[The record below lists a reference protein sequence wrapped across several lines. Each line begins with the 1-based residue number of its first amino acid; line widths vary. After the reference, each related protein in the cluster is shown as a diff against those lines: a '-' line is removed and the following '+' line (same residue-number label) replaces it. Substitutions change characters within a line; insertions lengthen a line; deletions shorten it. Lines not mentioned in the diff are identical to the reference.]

1 MPGGILPRRGGAV
14 IARPEL
20 ARKRIGVLLGGLSAE
35 RDISLKTGR
44 AALAALQR
52 RGYQAIAIDAGA
64 DLPTQLRK
72 ERIEVAFIC
81 LHGRFGE
88 DGRVQGLLELLG
100 IPYTGSGV
108 LASSLIIDKVAT
120 KKMLL
125 YHELPTPGFEVFAA
139 GDNLDALLQR
149 CRHLPLVVKPSREGS
164 TIGITIARSRPALR
178 HGIDTAAALD
188 RTVLIEEFIDGCELT
203 VAVLDGTALP
213 IIQIVP
219 KNGFYDYHAKY
230 TAGQTEYLLPAPL
243 DQALYARIQQVSEKI
258 YRQLGCRGAARVDFM
273 LREREFYCLEV
284 NTIPGMTETSLLP
297 KAAAAAGIA
306 FDQLVEQILL
316 DADLDK

>member
-1 MPGGILPRRGGAV
+1 MSTRA
-14 IARPEL
+14 EL
-20 ARKRIGVLLGGLSAE
+20 LQKRIGVLLGGLSAE
-35 RDISLKTGR
+35 RDISLKTGH

-52 RGYQAIAIDAGA
+52 LGYQAVAVDVGE
-64 DLPTQLRK
+64 DLPAQLRA
-72 ERIEVAFIC
+72 ERIEVVFIC

-88 DGRVQGLLELLG
+88 DGRVQGLLEMLK
-100 IPYTGSGV
+100 IPYTSSGV
-108 LASSLIIDKVAT
+108 LASSLILDKVAT
-120 KKMLL
+120 KEMLL
-125 YHELPTPGFEVFAA
+125 YHELPTPGFEVFRA
-139 GDNLDALLQR
+139 GDNPDELVQR

-164 TIGITIARSRPALR
+164 TIGITIARSQEALR

-188 RTVLIEEFIDGCELT
+188 RTVLIEEFIDGAELT
-203 VAVLDGTALP
+203 VSVLNGEALP

-219 KNGFYDYHAKY
+219 KSGFYDYHAKY

-243 DQALYARIQQVSEKI
+243 DTALYTQIQKVSEKI

-273 LREREFYCLEV
+273 LRQQEFYCLEV

-297 KAAAAAGIA
+297 KAAAAAGID
-306 FDQLVEQILL
+306 FDRLVEQILL

>member
-1 MPGGILPRRGGAV
+1 V
-14 IARPEL
+14 IT
-20 ARKRIGVLLGGLSAE
+20 RKEMLQKKIGVLLGGLSAE
-35 RDISLKTGR
+35 REISLKTGM
-44 AALAALQR
+44 AALTALQR
-52 RGYQAIAIDAGA
+52 SGYRAVAIDVDGN
-64 DLPTQLRK
+64 LPDQLRQ
-72 ERIEVAFIC
+72 EQIEVAFIC

-88 DGRVQGLLELLG
+88 DGRVQGLLEMLQ

-125 YHELPTPGFEVFAA
+125 YHELPTPGFEVLTH
-139 GDNLDALLQR
+139 GDSVDELLQR

-164 TIGITIARSRPALR
+164 TIGITIARSQEALR
-178 HGIDTAAALD
+178 HGIDTAASLD
-188 RTVLIEEFIDGCELT
+188 RTVLIEEFIEGAELT
-203 VAVLDGTALP
+203 VSVVNGKALP

-219 KNGFYDYHAKY
+219 KSGFYDFHAKY
-230 TAGQTEYLLPAPL
+230 TAGQTEYLLPAPI
-243 DQALYARIQQVSEKI
+243 DAALYAQIQRVSEDICYK
-258 YRQLGCRGAARVDFM
+258 LDCRGAARVDFM

-297 KAAAAAGIA
+297 KAAAEAGID